1 MFLGQLSIRF
11 RVIKKKNTN
20 KMAKNII
27 YYVSLMTHR
36 GLAPLCPVKSAAYS
50 AQNVA
55 PYSLNVA

>member
-27 YYVSLMTHR
+27 YYVSLMTQR
-36 GLAPLCPVKSAAYS
+36 GLAPLCLES
-50 AQNVA
+50 VA
-55 PYSLNVA
+55 S

>member
-27 YYVSLMTHR
+27 YYVSLMTQR
-36 GLAPLCPVKSAAYS
+36 GLAPLCPE
-50 AQNVA
+50 NVA
-55 PYSLNVA
+55 S